1 MSNLFV
7 VGFDEPHKAEEVS
20 LKLQEL
26 QGEYLLDL
34 EEVIVAIKDQKGK
47 VKLRQA
53 GSLLTSDDVVFTGF
67 CGSLTSLIF
76 LNAMTGA
83 GSGALAD
90 VGITDQFM
98 KELAG
103 TLIPGGSALFV
114 LVRRPSPD
122 RERVLKEL
130 NGIGGKILKTSVS
143 HEDAAKLQAALS
155 AARSKVL
162 ASVASRPLRTSPVFQ
177 KVRCNVVQ
185 VIAGVALTFRKWPRC
200 GGRARPADR

>member
-1 MSNLFV
+1 MSNLFI
-7 VGFDEPHKAEEVS
+7 VGFDGPHKAEEFS

-34 EEVIVAIKDQKGK
+34 EEVIVAVKDQKGK

-53 GSLLTSDDVVFTGF
+53 GSLLISEEVVFASF
-67 CGSLTSLIF
+67 CGSLASLIF
-76 LNAMTGA
+76 LNATTGA
-83 GSGALAD
+83 ASSALAE

-122 RERVLKEL
+122 RQRVLEEL
-130 NGIGGKILKTSVS
+130 KGIGGKILKTSVS
-143 HEDAAKLQAALS
+143 HQDAAKLQAALS
-155 AARSKVL
+155 AAR
-162 ASVASRPLRTSPVFQ
+162 
-177 KVRCNVVQ
+177 
-185 VIAGVALTFRKWPRC
+185 
-200 GGRARPADR
+200 

>member
-53 GSLLTSDDVVFTGF
+53 GSLLTSDDVVFAGF
-67 CGSLTSLIF
+67 CGSLASLIF

-83 GSGALAD
+83 ASGALAD

-98 KELAG
+98 KELAE
-103 TLIPGGSALFV
+103 TLIPGGSGSFRTRQKTIAGQGEGAERAEWNRWQSLENLGFARGRGQIAGCFERGEIV
-114 LVRRPSPD
+114 KF
-122 RERVLKEL
+122 RERAIQTAAYIAPYCRKHVATLA
-130 NGIGGKILKTSVS
+130 GGSTKSPGECDCGS
-143 HEDAAKLQAALS
+143 DA
-155 AARSKVL
+155 
-162 ASVASRPLRTSPVFQ
+162 
-177 KVRCNVVQ
+177 
-185 VIAGVALTFRKWPRC
+185 
-200 GGRARPADR
+200 